1 MNINISEFKDV
12 LKKATI
18 NFSLDSVQL
27 NFTRDRVKSKM
38 VTNGNEAIVILDLPN
53 TVIPGITE
61 FDEHQFNFT
70 EPNSNLVPYI
80 GLIDDNEQA
89 NIEILREKI
98 VLSSGNLKSN
108 IFFCDPTTV
117 AVFNRDNIKDAG
129 SVCDFKLTAEFIEQF
144 NMIKKIGMRFGKI
157 YFCSKNKEL
166 VMETTDKTNRFSNGL
181 KFNLFDIES
190 ADFSICFDYK
200 NFVNVMSSIDD
211 DYENFELHIII
222 SPTNPDMGFIYLNK
236 IDNSERYY
244 LMSKN
249 DI

>member
-1 MNINISEFKDV
+1 MNINISEFKNV

-27 NFTRDRVKSKM
+27 NFTRDKVKSKM
-38 VTNGNEAIVILDLPN
+38 VTNGNDAISILDLPN
-53 TVIPGITE
+53 TVIPDITE
-61 FDEHQFNFT
+61 FDEHQFNFSD
-70 EPNSNLVPYI
+70 PNSSLIPYI

-89 NIEILREKI
+89 NVEILREKI

-108 IFFCDPTTV
+108 LFFCDPNSV
-117 AVFNRDNIKDAG
+117 GILARDNIKDAN
-129 SVCDFKLTAEFIEQF
+129 SICDFKLTDDFIEQF

-157 YFCSKNKEL
+157 YFCNKDKKL
-166 VMETTDKTNRFSNGL
+166 AMETTDKTNRFSNGL
-181 KFNLFDIES
+181 KFDLFDIES
-190 ADFSICFDYK
+190 VDFDICFDYK
-200 NFVNVMSSIDD
+200 NFVNVMSAIDD

-222 SPTNPDMGFIYLNK
+222 SPTNPDMGFIFLNK

-244 LMSKN
+244 LMSKS